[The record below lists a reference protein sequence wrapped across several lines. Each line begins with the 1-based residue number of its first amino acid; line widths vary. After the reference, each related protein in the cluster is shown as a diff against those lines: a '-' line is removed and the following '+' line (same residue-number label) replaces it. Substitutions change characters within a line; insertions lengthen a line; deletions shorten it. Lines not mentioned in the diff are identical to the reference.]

1 MTSRALKLLSPMEQA
16 GAGGDPG
23 AGARAIAERL
33 ERASRGDRAAFSDL
47 IRIHRPR
54 VQRVALRLVGN
65 HEDAEDVAQETF
77 VRAWHGL
84 ETLREADRPA
94 AAFSSWLL
102 GIAVHLSRDLQ
113 RARGRRPEDAAASLL
128 DGQGPDALAGSM
140 RTPSAITE
148 EAETRRRVELAI
160 AALPERLR
168 VPFVLRALE
177 GQSYDHVARITG
189 VRAATVRTQL
199 VQARRA
205 LRRMLGPLLDEEDG
219 R

>member
-1 MTSRALKLLSPMEQA
+1 
-16 GAGGDPG
+16 
-23 AGARAIAERL
+23 
-33 ERASRGDRAAFSDL
+33 
-47 IRIHRPR
+47 
-54 VQRVALRLVGN
+54 
-65 HEDAEDVAQETF
+65 
-77 VRAWHGL
+77 
-84 ETLREADRPA
+84 
-94 AAFSSWLL
+94 
-102 GIAVHLSRDLQ
+102 
-113 RARGRRPEDAAASLL
+113 
-128 DGQGPDALAGSM
+128 M

-205 LRRMLGPLLDEEDG
+205 LRRMLGPLLDVEDG